1 MVFKATMWNLDITKG
16 EQTGKQYIRITKF
29 RNRFFSIIY
38 CYWGEDYR
46 SLYVRIRYIEV
57 LYFEVPGISQS

>member
-1 MVFKATMWNLDITKG
+1 MTKG

-38 CYWGEDYR
+38 YYWGEDYR